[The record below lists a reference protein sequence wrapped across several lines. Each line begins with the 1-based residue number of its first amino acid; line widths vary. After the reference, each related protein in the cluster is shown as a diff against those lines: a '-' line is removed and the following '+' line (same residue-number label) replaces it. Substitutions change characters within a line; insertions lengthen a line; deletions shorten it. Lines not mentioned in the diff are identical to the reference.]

1 MTIFK
6 INLNRKEAVNMNG
19 RLEHELKVEEKINK
33 KLKELPY
40 IFTEF
45 YYYLKPNKSINTI
58 IRYVGYVED
67 FMRYVTHGVSNNEFY
82 KTVKVSTIRQYLSSL
97 EKKVVGGQVIRM
109 GPEMQATRWSA
120 INTFYKFLI
129 MDDYISEN
137 PMLKTSRPKTN
148 ISHKITYLEPK
159 EIETILK
166 CIEKT
171 ANPRLKNRELC
182 IVSLALS
189 TGLRISAISQANIED
204 INFETNTIH
213 VIEKEEY
220 YRDIQFGTKM
230 RGLLL
235 NWIKDREL
243 YFNGT
248 SDGPLFISQHRNRL
262 SNDSI
267 RSIVNKYTTD
277 INKHIKVHDLRK
289 STATNLAR
297 QGFDIR
303 TIQEYMGHKNI
314 STTQVYVAVL
324 DEEKKRA
331 INAMDNII

>member
-1 MTIFK
+1 
-6 INLNRKEAVNMNG
+6 MNG
-19 RLEHELKVEEKINK
+19 RLEHELKIEEKINI
-33 KLKELPY
+33 KLKGLPF

-45 YYYLKPNKSINTI
+45 YYYLKPSKSINTI
-58 IRYVGYVED
+58 IRYIEYVED
-67 FMRYVTHGVSNNEFY
+67 FMNYVTNGKIDNEFY
-82 KTVKVSTIRQYLSSL
+82 RKVKVSNIRQYLSSL
-97 EKKVVGGQVIRM
+97 EKKVIDDKIIRM

-129 MDDYISEN
+129 MDDYVTEN
-137 PMLKTSRPKTN
+137 PMLKTQRPKTN
-148 ISHKITYLEPK
+148 VNHKITYLNPD
-159 EIETILK
+159 EIELVLK
-166 CIEKT
+166 SIEDT

-182 IVSLALS
+182 IISLALS
-189 TGLRISAISQANIED
+189 TGLRISAISQANVED

-213 VIEKEEY
+213 VIENEEY

-235 NWIKDREL
+235 SWIKDREL

-248 SDGPLFISQHRNRL
+248 ADGPLFISQHRNRL
-262 SNDSI
+262 SKDAI
-267 RSIVNKYTTD
+267 RNVVNKYTASLGR
-277 INKHIKVHDLRK
+277 HIKVHDLRK

-303 TIQEYMGHKNI
+303 TIQDFVGHKNVN
-314 STTQVYVAVL
+314 TTMRYIAVL

-331 INAMDNII
+331 TDAMDNII

>member
-1 MTIFK
+1 
-6 INLNRKEAVNMNG
+6 MNG
-19 RLEHELKVEEKINK
+19 RLEHELKIEEKINI
-33 KLKELPY
+33 KLKGLPF

-45 YYYLKPNKSINTI
+45 YYYLKPSKSINTI
-58 IRYVGYVED
+58 IRYIEYVED
-67 FMRYVTHGVSNNEFY
+67 FMNYVTNGKIDNEFY
-82 KTVKVSTIRQYLSSL
+82 RKVKVSNIRQYLSSL
-97 EKKVVGGQVIRM
+97 EKKVIDDKIIRM

-129 MDDYISEN
+129 MDDYVTEN
-137 PMLKTSRPKTN
+137 PMLKTQRPKTN
-148 ISHKITYLEPK
+148 VNHKITYLNPD
-159 EIETILK
+159 EIELVLK
-166 CIEKT
+166 SIEDT

-182 IVSLALS
+182 IISLALS
-189 TGLRISAISQANIED
+189 TGLRISAISQANVED

-235 NWIKDREL
+235 SWIKDREL

-248 SDGPLFISQHRNRL
+248 ADGPLFISQHRNRL
-262 SNDSI
+262 SKDAI
-267 RSIVNKYTTD
+267 RNVVNKYTASLSR
-277 INKHIKVHDLRK
+277 HIKVHDLRK

-303 TIQEYMGHKNI
+303 TIQDFVGHKNVN
-314 STTQVYVAVL
+314 TTMRYIAVL

-331 INAMDNII
+331 TDAMDNII

>member
-1 MTIFK
+1 
-6 INLNRKEAVNMNG
+6 MNG
-19 RLEHELKVEEKINK
+19 RLEHELKIEEKINI
-33 KLKELPY
+33 KLKGLPF

-45 YYYLKPNKSINTI
+45 YYYLKPSKSINTI
-58 IRYVGYVED
+58 IRYIEYVED
-67 FMRYVTHGVSNNEFY
+67 FMNYVTNGKIDNEFY
-82 KTVKVSTIRQYLSSL
+82 RKVKVSNIRQYLSSL
-97 EKKVVGGQVIRM
+97 EKKVIDDKIIRM

-129 MDDYISEN
+129 MDDYVTEN
-137 PMLKTSRPKTN
+137 PMLKTQRPKTN
-148 ISHKITYLEPK
+148 VNHKITYLNPD
-159 EIETILK
+159 EIELVLK
-166 CIEKT
+166 SIEDT

-182 IVSLALS
+182 IISLALS
-189 TGLRISAISQANIED
+189 TGLRISAISQANVED

-235 NWIKDREL
+235 SWIKDREL

-248 SDGPLFISQHRNRL
+248 ADGPLFISQHRNRL
-262 SNDSI
+262 SKDAI
-267 RSIVNKYTTD
+267 RNVVNKYTASLGR
-277 INKHIKVHDLRK
+277 HIKVHDLRK
-289 STATNLAR
+289 RTATNLAR

-303 TIQEYMGHKNI
+303 TIQDFVGHKNVN
-314 STTQVYVAVL
+314 TTMRYIAVL

-331 INAMDNII
+331 TDAMDNII

>member
-1 MTIFK
+1 
-6 INLNRKEAVNMNG
+6 MNG
-19 RLEHELKVEEKINK
+19 RLEHELKVEGKIDK
-33 KLKELPY
+33 RLKELPF

-45 YYYLKPNKSINTI
+45 YYYLKSSKSINTI
-58 IRYVGYVED
+58 IRYIGYVED
-67 FMRYVTHGVSNNEFY
+67 FMNYVTRGKRDNEFY

-97 EKKVVGGQVIRM
+97 EKKVIDGKVSRM

-120 INTFYKFLI
+120 INTFFKFLI
-129 MDDYISEN
+129 MDDYITEN

-148 ISHKITYLEPK
+148 VNHKITYLEPN
-159 EIETILK
+159 EIDIVLK
-166 CIEKT
+166 AIEDT

-213 VIEKEEY
+213 VIEKEEL
-220 YRDIQFGTKM
+220 YRDIQFGSKM
-230 RGLLL
+230 RYLLL
-235 NWIKDREL
+235 SWIKDREL
-243 YFNGT
+243 YFNGG
-248 SDGPLFISQHRNRL
+248 DEGPLFISQHKNRL
-262 SNDSI
+262 SNDAI
-267 RSIVNKYTTD
+267 RDIVNKYTESLG
-277 INKHIKVHDLRK
+277 KHIKVHDLRK

-303 TIQEYMGHKNI
+303 TIQDFVGHKNVN
-314 STTQVYVAVL
+314 TTMRYIAVL

-331 INAMDNII
+331 TDAMDGMI

>member
-1 MTIFK
+1 
-6 INLNRKEAVNMNG
+6 MNG
-19 RLEHELKVEEKINK
+19 RLEHELKIEEKINI
-33 KLKELPY
+33 KLKTLPF

-58 IRYVGYVED
+58 IRYIGYVED
-67 FMRYVTHGVSNNEFY
+67 FMNDVTRGVNNNEFY

-97 EKKVVGGQVIRM
+97 EKKVVDGKIIRM

-120 INTFYKFLI
+120 INTFFKFLI
-129 MDDYISEN
+129 MDDYITEN
-137 PMLKTSRPKTN
+137 PMLKTQRPKAN
-148 ISHKITYLEPK
+148 VNHKITYLEPN
-159 EIETILK
+159 EIEIVLK
-166 CIEKT
+166 SIEET
-171 ANPRLKNRELC
+171 ANERLKNRELC

-213 VIEKEEY
+213 VIEKEEF
-220 YRDIQFGTKM
+220 YRDIQFGTRM

-235 NWIKDREL
+235 SWIKDREL
-243 YFNGT
+243 YFNGHNE
-248 SDGPLFISQHRNRL
+248 GPLFISQHRNRL
-262 SNDSI
+262 SNDAI
-267 RSIVNKYTTD
+267 RDIVNKYTQKLG
-277 INKHIKVHDLRK
+277 KHIKVHDLRK

-303 TIQEYMGHKNI
+303 TIQDIVGHKNVN
-314 STTQVYVAVL
+314 TTMRYIAVL

-331 INAMDNII
+331 SEALDKLI